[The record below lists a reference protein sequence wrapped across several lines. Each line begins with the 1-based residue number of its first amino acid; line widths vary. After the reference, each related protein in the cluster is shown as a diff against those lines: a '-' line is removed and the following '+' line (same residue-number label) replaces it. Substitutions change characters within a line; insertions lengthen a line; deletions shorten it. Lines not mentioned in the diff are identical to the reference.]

1 MCGLGSG
8 TLCVWTEGQ
17 VQDSRDAF
25 SQRAFPGSPTPV
37 LPCTVLPSGHAASKC
52 CLWPCW
58 SGSSAICSHPDGG
71 SGEGRLFLPMAA
83 APSSLSLSLSLSL
96 SVCLC
101 LSLSLSLSHTHT
113 ALYFQLSSRAARCSG
128 LPSGEPRNPN
138 PLVFRSPRGI
148 CGQNVRKCHRWPSRA
163 SRKAARSLGDTVS
176 LSVPLN

>member
-113 ALYFQLSSRAARCSG
+113 QPCTFSFLQGQLGAQAYLLGSPETPTPSSSG
-128 LPSGEPRNPN
+128 LPGE
-138 PLVFRSPRGI
+138 
-148 CGQNVRKCHRWPSRA
+148 
-163 SRKAARSLGDTVS
+163 
-176 LSVPLN
+176 SVGRM